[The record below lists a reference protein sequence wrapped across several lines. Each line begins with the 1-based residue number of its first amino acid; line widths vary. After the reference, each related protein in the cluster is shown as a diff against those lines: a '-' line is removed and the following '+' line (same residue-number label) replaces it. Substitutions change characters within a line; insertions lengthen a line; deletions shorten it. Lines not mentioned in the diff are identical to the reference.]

1 MCYKLEVQ
9 KQNEEKLNK
18 MFQENK
24 VPDFIQDYFV
34 DIASR
39 AGRIN
44 YWSTIRDTLNWLID
58 NKYIECKS
66 ISEIKPEDL
75 DKITKAKIIRYF
87 DYLKA
92 HIKLSTLQTK
102 KNQLGSFWQY
112 LQDDHYCR
120 DNIIHAIKSEEY
132 KPVKT
137 NRIKMEKMPLYEDIQ
152 EMIEKINKKP
162 DEFIR
167 TRNMV
172 VFRVLRGT
180 GLRQS
185 ELANLDILQL
195 ANEFTFETQKSIM
208 SETTNELENKIFV
221 ITGSVKHYQNRD
233 ALKADIEAHGGKVV
247 GSISSKV
254 SYLINNDINSI
265 SSKNTKAKSLNIPII
280 TEEDFIKMLK

>member
-9 KQNEEKLNK
+9 KKNEEKLNK

-66 ISEIKPEDL
+66 ISEIKPKDL

-87 DYLKA
+87 DYLKE

-112 LQDDHYCR
+112 HFKM
-120 DNIIHAIKSEEY
+120 III
-132 KPVKT
+132 V
-137 NRIKMEKMPLYEDIQ
+137 
-152 EMIEKINKKP
+152 
-162 DEFIR
+162 
-167 TRNMV
+167 
-172 VFRVLRGT
+172 
-180 GLRQS
+180 
-185 ELANLDILQL
+185 
-195 ANEFTFETQKSIM
+195 ETISSMRLNQKSI
-208 SETTNELENKIFV
+208 S
-221 ITGSVKHYQNRD
+221 Q
-233 ALKADIEAHGGKVV
+233 
-247 GSISSKV
+247 
-254 SYLINNDINSI
+254 
-265 SSKNTKAKSLNIPII
+265 
-280 TEEDFIKMLK
+280 